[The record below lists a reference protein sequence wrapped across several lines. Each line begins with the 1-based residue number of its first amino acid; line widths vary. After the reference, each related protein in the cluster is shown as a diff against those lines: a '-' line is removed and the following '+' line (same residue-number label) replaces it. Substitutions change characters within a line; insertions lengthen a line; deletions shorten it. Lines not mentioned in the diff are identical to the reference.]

1 VPYAVRAQAT
11 APEPGPVTPQP
22 GSATHSSDNGKGG
35 VVSHHDADRKGGTTM
50 LARPAHQ
57 DGHPVTRLL
66 VVDDHAVVRQGLQQL
81 FATVPG
87 IDVVGVAADGS
98 QAASQADRL
107 RPDVVLMDI
116 EMPNVDGVEA
126 TRRIISRNP
135 TIRVVILSGCDD
147 QARIRDALQAGAASY
162 VPKYSDAGQVVRA
175 VRDAAIGRAPSNPGD
190 EPPPRTPAYPAVLP
204 SAAT

>member
-1 VPYAVRAQAT
+1 
-11 APEPGPVTPQP
+11 
-22 GSATHSSDNGKGG
+22 
-35 VVSHHDADRKGGTTM
+35 M

-126 TRRIISRNP
+126 TRRIITRNP